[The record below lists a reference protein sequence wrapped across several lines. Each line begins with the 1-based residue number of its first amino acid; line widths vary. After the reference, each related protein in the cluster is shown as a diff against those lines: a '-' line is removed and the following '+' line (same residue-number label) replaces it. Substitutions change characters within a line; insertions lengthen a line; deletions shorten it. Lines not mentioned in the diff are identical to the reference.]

1 MQLASSSAPG
11 KLYLAGEYAVVHAGN
26 PSLVIAVDR
35 YVHVR
40 ADSVDNVN
48 DVNNDCN
55 KTVGA
60 GAKQWHITSEQFPDT
75 IALCGRSTTT
85 RRLFPTVYTDALSFA
100 QAAAM
105 VADTYA
111 QHYTQQT
118 ITVALTIAS
127 RLQSDD
133 GRKLGLGS
141 SAAVCVAVVRAVLQA
156 YGITADALVVY
167 KLAALAHFAMQGN
180 GSLGDIAASSMGGV
194 VYYRSCDRTWL
205 ARATGLQ
212 SLLDSHAPAQQRLEQ
227 LATIDVY
234 AIVQQAWPLLV
245 IEPVRVDPTV
255 HIIVGWTGSPASTK
269 DLVARAARP
278 VEPAAYQA
286 FLEQSAQSVDALRA
300 ELEHPQ
306 GTGTLQNIVAQLRS
320 QLLQLAQ
327 LRDVPIETPTLA
339 AGINAA
345 CAQGMAA
352 KSSGAGGGDCFI
364 AIYNSGNANR
374 TDNADSFGKA
384 ESTSSAGYAGVSDSL
399 GKPEAQES
407 SRSLEQV
414 YAIWKAQGI
423 VPLDLHVSEVYDA

>member
-60 GAKQWHITSEQFPDT
+60 GAKQWRIISEQFPDT

-118 ITVALTIAS
+118 ITAALTIAS

-306 GTGTLQNIVAQLRS
+306 GAGALQDIVAQLRS
-320 QLLQLAQ
+320 QLLELAQ

-364 AIYNSGNANR
+364 ALYNSGNANR
-374 TDNADSFGKA
+374 TDNADSSGKA
-384 ESTSSAGYAGVSDSL
+384 ESTSSAGYVGVSDSL
-399 GKPEAQES
+399 GKPEAQEN

-414 YAIWKAQGI
+414 YAMWKAQGI

>member
-60 GAKQWHITSEQFPDT
+60 GAKQWRIISEQFPDT
-75 IALCGRSTTT
+75 VALCGRSTTT

-105 VADTYA
+105 VADTSA

-118 ITVALTIAS
+118 ITAALTIAS

-306 GTGTLQNIVAQLRS
+306 GAGALQDIVAQLRS
-320 QLLQLAQ
+320 QLLELAQ

-364 AIYNSGNANR
+364 ALYNSGNANR
-374 TDNADSFGKA
+374 TDNADSSGKA
-384 ESTSSAGYAGVSDSL
+384 ESTSSAGYVGVSDSL
-399 GKPEAQES
+399 GKPEAQEN

-414 YAIWKAQGI
+414 YAMWKAQGI

>member
-40 ADSVDNVN
+40 ADSLAAISAE
-48 DVNNDCN
+48 
-55 KTVGA
+55 TE
-60 GAKQWHITSEQFPDT
+60 QWHITSEQFPDT
-75 IALCGRSTTT
+75 IALCERSTASK
-85 RRLFPTVYTDALSFA
+85 RLIPTVYTDALSFA

-118 ITVALTIAS
+118 ITAALTIAS

-194 VYYRSCDRTWL
+194 VYYRSCDRAWL
-205 ARATGLQ
+205 AHAIGLQ
-212 SLLDSHAPAQQRLEQ
+212 SLLDSHASAQKRLEQ

-234 AIVQQAWPLLV
+234 AVVQQAWPQLV
-245 IEPVRVDPTV
+245 IEPVRVDHTV

-269 DLVARAARP
+269 DLVARAARS

-306 GTGTLQNIVAQLRS
+306 GAGTLQNIVAQLRS

-352 KSSGAGGGDCFI
+352 KSSGAGGGDCFV
-364 AIYNSGNANR
+364 ALY
-374 TDNADSFGKA
+374 
-384 ESTSSAGYAGVSDSL
+384 
-399 GKPEAQES
+399 ES
-407 SRSLEQV
+407 SNVDIEAVRAVWET
-414 YAIWKAQGI
+414 QGI
-423 VPLDLHVSEVYDA
+423 VPLDLHISEVYDAQ